1 LFSLTLAS
9 VEIAQGNV
17 DATLNLVWLIVM
29 HSDLK
34 RFLPEKP
41 VETSLTAM
49 TANCAAQLTEWLKR
63 RLADYKNV
71 PVADLAGTFRNGL
84 ALAALTHFM
93 RPDSLPYMQ
102 LTAANVSQ
110 NLMLGIQKALQFCN
124 IPALMDADDFMAAGG
139 PDEAALM
146 TYLAEYLKYYRQKWG
161 RKGFMPAHMRY
172 ALPAGGAVAGGGSG
186 GSGGGGGKDRRALP
200 ANWEI
205 NYKDLRIE
213 KEIGRGAFGQ
223 VFIGQW
229 RMSRVAV
236 KQLLLRQDKMT
247 DEQMAEFMGECE
259 LMMRLRPHKNV
270 VLLLGVVIDPAQ
282 PLCLVTDYQANGS
295 LHSLLK
301 SDRAIGWEM
310 TLRILEGVAAGM
322 YHIHEEKILHRDLA
336 ARNVLL
342 SESMDAMVADF
353 GLSAQ
358 TTAGETQETVFRG
371 ALKYMAPE
379 SLRHN
384 MFSTKSD
391 VWSYGVLVWE
401 VLTRAAPFADLQLQ
415 DAAQKIKKGL
425 RLPMP
430 VDCPAPL
437 ELILEQCW
445 CQEPESRPSFDQFVA
460 HFAKIRRECAAYASL
475 PLLLP
480 GEQARKQR
488 ASASIAAAATS
499 LPTGPESQA
508 QDSPTS
514 RRSVDSGVLARQRDS
529 AAADVVARRQLQ
541 TSSGSSEPRRTSG
554 GGGSSGSRLVETGG
568 DVSAAAAAAAA
579 NYAATQSSPL
589 RAESPA
595 ASLPVARQTGRA
607 PGPVAI
613 TVLSPDESGYG
624 VASAVHPENGG
635 AGAEYGVGPAERV
648 ESPPVG
654 SRRVLSPRVAPNLD
668 AVVVVDSDS
677 AEHSES
683 SASGAAPAD
692 DPPEDEDGG
701 NQYDALPT
709 ELDSKRRATIESAIA
724 SVETST
730 LVGVTSLTMQLPPRP
745 TQRLIGMQRS
755 KEVSK
760 GKGAAATLAALPS
773 LSTILDAGPAA
784 ATKKP
789 KTPAPTPAPA
799 PTAPESEYALAPA
812 PVESEGAKEGK
823 SKKKTKKATPQP
835 VEADGEYGLAPPP
848 ASAEYG
854 LAPPERESS
863 GSSSSSKKKEKE
875 SSDGKKTKK
884 KSKE

>member
-1 LFSLTLAS
+1 
-9 VEIAQGNV
+9 
-17 DATLNLVWLIVM
+17 M

-49 TANCAAQLTEWLKR
+49 TQNCAAQLTEWLKR
-63 RLADYKNV
+63 RLVDYKNV
-71 PVADLAGTFRNGL
+71 AVADLAGTFRTGL

-124 IPALMDADDFMAAGG
+124 IPALMDADDFMAPGG

-172 ALPAGGAVAGGGSG
+172 ALPAGGAGLASGSG
-186 GSGGGGGKDRRALP
+186 SSSGSSSKDRRALP

-401 VLTRAAPFADLQLQ
+401 VLTRAAPFADLQLM

-499 LPTGPESQA
+499 LPTGLESQA

-529 AAADVVARRQLQ
+529 AAADVVARRQSQ
-541 TSSGSSEPRRTSG
+541 AGSGSNEPRRTSG
-554 GGGSSGSRLVETGG
+554 GGGGGTSGSARLVETGG
-568 DVSAAAAAAAA
+568 DVSAAAAIAAA

-589 RAESPA
+589 RVESPA
-595 ASLPVARQTGRA
+595 ASLPVARQTRA

-635 AGAEYGVGPAERV
+635 AGAEYGVGPAERA

-730 LVGVTSLTMQLPPRP
+730 LVGVTSLTMQLPARP

-773 LSTILDAGPAA
+773 LSTILDAGPATTT
-784 ATKKP
+784 TKKP

-799 PTAPESEYALAPA
+799 PTAAESEYALAPA
-812 PVESEGAKEGK
+812 PIESDGAKEAKPKKK
-823 SKKKTKKATPQP
+823 SKKAQP

-854 LAPPERESS
+854 LAPPERDEEATEKK
-863 GSSSSSKKKEKE
+863 SSKKKEKE
-875 SSDGKKTKK
+875 SSDSKKTKK